1 MADLVSREAV
11 ALIALER
18 GLIVG
23 TVDCIIQPSEQRTGM
38 DRLRERAEKESGK
51 TPRPRV
57 FLKNLF
63 VLPEHRRR
71 GVAVRLVEEA
81 EAFAR
86 REGAE
91 TLCLQVARKNA
102 PAKKLYVACG
112 FEEVES
118 PGQEENGLGG
128 LLLRSLGM
136 GKIYMAK
143 RV

>member
-18 GLIVG
+18 GLIIG
-23 TVDCIIQPSEQRTGM
+23 TVDCIIQPSEQETGM
-38 DRLRERAEKESGK
+38 DMLEGRAEKERGK
-51 TPRPRV
+51 TPQPRV

-71 GVAVRLVEEA
+71 GVAIRLVEEA

-86 REGAE
+86 RQGAE
-91 TLCLQVARKNA
+91 TLRLQVARKNA
-102 PAKKLYVACG
+102 PARKLYVACG
-112 FEEVES
+112 FEELET
-118 PGQEENGLGG
+118 PDQEENGIGG
-128 LLLRSLGM
+128 FLLRSLGM

>member
-18 GLIVG
+18 GLIIG
-23 TVDCIIQPSEQRTGM
+23 TVDCIIQPSEQGTGM
-38 DRLRERAEKESGK
+38 NRLEGRAEKESGE
-51 TPRPRV
+51 TPRTRV

-71 GVAVRLVEEA
+71 GVAIRLVEEA

-86 REGAE
+86 RQGAE
-91 TLCLQVARKNA
+91 IICLQVARKNA
-102 PAKKLYVACG
+102 PARKLYVACG
-112 FEEVES
+112 FEEVETL
-118 PGQEENGLGG
+118 GQEENGIGG

-136 GKIYMAK
+136 GKIYMDK